1 MHRAQL
7 IAAVGMILGDLFP
20 LAINELIK
28 SGDVAIENDGYSLSD
43 SSESAPNDSK
53 KDTAPTVS
61 KPANA
66 PIVQPPSI
74 PKVSKGT
81 PPSAK
86 KGSMVSVLKEL
97 LSRFPEEQPVSSP
110 VENLADASAVV
121 AASAD
126 ELPEDPTAPVL
137 DSAEAEQVARATVW
151 DDISIL
157 ELECQAEEYFSS
169 RELNTVGKLLH
180 AYGSDA
186 VAQYHDALKRGFA
199 AHALSLNS
207 YYGSKITPLCRI
219 SGSSEFLFDVFGNL
233 VEIPEDKIV
242 HGTVPLYRSER
253 LCSIFDSNGYSFPLA
268 RLSLNHD
275 VYTKLLMNG
284 VKTIEALMLHTKETL
299 GSMGLT
305 PGEIRNAE
313 KALELWL
320 PGSLKL
326 GESKERV
333 DVAREGARG
342 GWVPPL
348 QCSVDQVKC
357 VNRLVKSCIC
367 KIKSDGY
374 LVYPT
379 SFKAMVSS
387 DLAYRLQSGNS
398 PDEASGDCMAVL
410 YSHADAKASSLEAFQ
425 RLDLE
430 DDEKDGEH
438 FESAI

>member
-1 MHRAQL
+1 MHRVQL
-7 IAAVGMILGDLFP
+7 IAAVAMALGDLFP

-28 SGDVAIENDGYSLSD
+28 SGDIVIKDDGYCL
-43 SSESAPNDSK
+43 
-53 KDTAPTVS
+53 KDTSETV
-61 KPANA
+61 ANA
-66 PIVQPPSI
+66 SKVGEASAVPKPENTSVVQPISA
-74 PKVSKGT
+74 SKAAFSS
-81 PPSAK
+81 PK
-86 KGSMVSVLKEL
+86 KGGMASVLKEL
-97 LSRFPEEQPVSSP
+97 LSRLPEERPVPTS
-110 VENLADASAVV
+110 VEKSADASAAVTALV
-121 AASAD
+121 DA
-126 ELPEDPTAPVL
+126 LPEDSAASPL
-137 DSAEAEQVARATVW
+137 DSVEVERVMRATVW

-157 ELECQAEEYFSS
+157 ELERQAEEYFSS
-169 RELNTVGKLLH
+169 RGLNTVGKLLH

-186 VAQYHDALKRGFA
+186 VAQYHDVLKGAFA
-199 AHALSLNS
+199 ARSLSLNS

-242 HGTVPLYRSER
+242 HGSAPLYRSER
-253 LCSIFDSNGYSFPLA
+253 LCSIFNPDGFSFPLS

-313 KALELWL
+313 KALDLWL

-326 GESKERV
+326 GESKERL

-367 KIKSDGY
+367 KIESDGY

-379 SFKAMVSS
+379 SFKAMVSP
-387 DLAYRLQSGNS
+387 DLAYRLQSGSS
-398 PDEASGDCMAVL
+398 PDEASSECMAVL
-410 YSHADAKASSLEAFQ
+410 HSHADAKASSLEAFQ
-425 RLDLE
+425 RLEAE

-438 FESAI
+438 FENAL